1 MEPQLPPGPRLPGF
15 IQIAA
20 WGLRPFQFFDACRR
34 WFGPTFTIRFYDGR
48 PIVVVSLPADLKTVF
63 ALGGDEVEVGAGNAD
78 ILEPFLGARSLLV
91 LDGEAH
97 RQERRRL
104 QHAFHAERVDVYRQ
118 LIATTTR
125 NRIGTWPLGTP
136 ITMHDEMR
144 AITLDVIVKA
154 VFGAD
159 DPTELQRLRGALAP
173 FLADSSGSV
182 LVLIPPFRHELG
194 GRTPW
199 ARFVRQRAAV
209 HREVLALIDR
219 RRRTD
224 LEGRNDMLS
233 VLLRAGDAPDEQLLD
248 ELMTLVLAGHD
259 TTATALAWAFDLLA
273 HHPTELDRLR
283 ASLDRQEVGYL
294 DAVVNETLR
303 LRPVTGE
310 VGRTPL
316 QPLALTACEVP
327 AGTSVVASIHLA
339 HTDPARYDDPL
350 TFRPERF
357 LDRQPDLAN
366 WLPFGGGIRRCLG
379 AGFATVELREIIRQ
393 VVSQVSFRAATT
405 SLEHAKRRAVTM
417 IPRHGTRIVV
427 DQLVASLRG
436 GSDGVGPDVGEHAA
450 AVPARE
456 GPYEP

>member
-1 MEPQLPPGPRLPGF
+1 VEHLQ
-15 IQIAA
+15 AS
-20 WGLRPFQFFDACRR
+20 FDDPEQC
-34 WFGPTFTIRFYDGR
+34 
-48 PIVVVSLPADLKTVF
+48 
-63 ALGGDEVEVGAGNAD
+63 
-78 ILEPFLGARSLLV
+78 FLGW
-91 LDGEAH
+91 
-97 RQERRRL
+97 RR
-104 QHAFHAERVDVYRQ
+104 AERVKD
-118 LIATTTR
+118 LWAH
-125 NRIGTWPLGTP
+125 PP
-136 ITMHDEMR
+136 ITVHDEMR
-144 AITLDVIVKA
+144 AITLDVILQA

-159 DPTELQRLRGALAP
+159 DPTELRRLRGALAP

-224 LEGRNDMLS
+224 LQGHNDMLS
-233 VLLRAGDAPDEQLLD
+233 VLLLAGDAPDEQLLD

-273 HHPTELDRLR
+273 HHQTELDRLR
-283 ASLDRQEVGYL
+283 ASLERQEVGYL
-294 DAVVNETLR
+294 DAVVNESLR

-310 VGRTPL
+310 VARTPL

-350 TFRPERF
+350 TFQPERF

-393 VVSQVSFRAATT
+393 VVTQVSFRAATT
-405 SLEHAKRRAVTM
+405 SLEHAKRRAVTL

-427 DQLVASLRG
+427 DQLRPA
-436 GSDGVGPDVGEHAA
+436 DGVPDQARASCRGDIRAA
-450 AVPARE
+450 PA
-456 GPYEP
+456 PS

>member
-1 MEPQLPPGPRLPGF
+1 LEERALEPRLPAGPRLPGF
-15 IQIAA
+15 VQTGA
-20 WGLRPFQFFDACRR
+20 WGLRPFRFFDACRR
-34 WFGPTFTIRFYDGR
+34 RFGPTFTVRFYDGR
-48 PIVVVSLPADLKTVF
+48 PIVVASLPADLRTVF
-63 ALGGDEVEVGAGNAD
+63 ALGADEVEVGAGNAD
-78 ILEPFLGARSLLV
+78 ILEPFLGARSVLV
-91 LDGEAH
+91 LDGEDH

-104 QHAFHAERVDVYRQ
+104 QHAFHAERVDAYRQ
-118 LIATTTR
+118 LVATTTR

-136 ITMHDEMR
+136 ITVHTEMR
-144 AITLDVIVKA
+144 AITLDVILHA

-159 DPTELQRLRGALAP
+159 DPDELQQLRGALAP

-182 LVLIPPFRHELG
+182 FVLIPPFRHELG

-209 HREVLALIDR
+209 HHEVLGLIGR
-219 RRRTD
+219 RRNTD
-224 LEGRNDMLS
+224 LEARHDMLS
-233 VLLRAGDAPDEQLLD
+233 ALLRAGDAPDGQLLD

-273 HHPTELDRLR
+273 HHPAELDRLR
-283 ASLDRQEVGYL
+283 ASLDRQEDDYL
-294 DAVVNETLR
+294 DAVVHETLR

-310 VGRTPL
+310 VARTPL
-316 QPLALTACEVP
+316 HPLNLTECEIP
-327 AGTSVVASIHLA
+327 AGTSVMASIHLA

-379 AGFATVELREIIRQ
+379 AGFATLELRETIRQ
-393 VVSQVSFRAATT
+393 VVTHATFRAATT
-405 SLEHAKRRAVTM
+405 DLERPKRRAVTM

-427 DQLVASLRG
+427 NHRRPTNDVPSPTRVSGGEVRG
-436 GSDGVGPDVGEHAA
+436 AA
-450 AVPARE
+450 A
-456 GPYEP
+456 GN